1 MIVVSIVI
9 NILQILIF
17 LIFIRAI
24 LSWVPNLDHHHPIV
38 HLLDTLTEP
47 FVQPVRRLL
56 PPVGIDFSPLITFL
70 ILQGLIELIKM
81 VARNL

>member
-1 MIVVSIVI
+1 MIINIII
-9 NILQILIF
+9 NILQVLIF

-24 LSWVPNLDHHHPIV
+24 LSWVPNLDHHHPVV

-56 PPVGIDFSPLITFL
+56 PPTMGMDFSPLITFL
-70 ILQGLIELIKM
+70 ILQGLIELIRM
-81 VARNL
+81 IARTI